1 MRAPAD
7 AQNRVLERPRVLCT
21 DKTSIPPPERAGE
34 VDVKFI
40 PDKDHDEDDGS
51 YKVTPNTK
59 LTEQFEVLDSLGEG
73 GFAKVVRARQIAKH
87 KLVAIKISALGKEC
101 SDAAR
106 NEIRI
111 LKTIKMHD
119 KKNENRCIHAQMC
132 FEYRGHICMVMKLLA
147 QSTHDFLKENNLDPF
162 PDSQIQ
168 SFAKQLFG
176 SVAFLH
182 DLGIVH
188 GDIKPDNVLLC
199 KKSCCIFSG
208 KPLKPS
214 SYGARSEQGQYAT
227 KRRILKDTEVRL
239 ADFGLATFLD
249 ESPSYFLTTPQFS
262 APETW
267 LYRRAS
273 FSHDIWSIGC
283 TLVEFFTGHLLFNT
297 RNMLEYLAM
306 IEAFTGL
313 KVEEEIPCMVDEKSR
328 GRVSALLHDGMQ
340 EPRQK
345 VESMKMKH
353 LDQIIPRRS
362 NAFRKNFA
370 DLLKRIFVFN
380 PDHRI
385 TAKQALQHPCLI
397 GVVQRDEGTVAAGFN
412 RASGSAKS

>member
-21 DKTSIPPPERAGE
+21 DKTSVPPPERAGQ

-147 QSTHDFLKENNLDPF
+147 QSTHDFLKENNFDPF

-176 SVAFLH
+176 SVA
-182 DLGIVH
+182 
-188 GDIKPDNVLLC
+188 
-199 KKSCCIFSG
+199 
-208 KPLKPS
+208 S
-214 SYGARSEQGQYAT
+214 SLPYEKGPAR
-227 KRRILKDTEVRL
+227 
-239 ADFGLATFLD
+239 
-249 ESPSYFLTTPQFS
+249 
-262 APETW
+262 
-267 LYRRAS
+267 
-273 FSHDIWSIGC
+273 
-283 TLVEFFTGHLLFNT
+283 
-297 RNMLEYLAM
+297 
-306 IEAFTGL
+306 
-313 KVEEEIPCMVDEKSR
+313 
-328 GRVSALLHDGMQ
+328 
-340 EPRQK
+340 
-345 VESMKMKH
+345 
-353 LDQIIPRRS
+353 
-362 NAFRKNFA
+362 
-370 DLLKRIFVFN
+370 
-380 PDHRI
+380 
-385 TAKQALQHPCLI
+385 
-397 GVVQRDEGTVAAGFN
+397 
-412 RASGSAKS
+412 